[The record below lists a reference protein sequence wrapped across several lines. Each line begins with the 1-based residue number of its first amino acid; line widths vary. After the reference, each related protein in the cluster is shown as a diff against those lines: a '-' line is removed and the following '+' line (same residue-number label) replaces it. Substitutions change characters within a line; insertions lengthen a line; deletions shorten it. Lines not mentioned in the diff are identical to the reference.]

1 LNESENVRM
10 ADADPAGVGAE
21 QRVRADFGTPHLDA
35 LRILA
40 SAGIVI
46 LHYSN
51 YVDDIPVGRFIFQHT
66 FHFNFFVD
74 LFFAISG
81 FVIAKQYLSRVSD
94 RHEIGRFLWRRL
106 ARIYP
111 LHIATLAFYVVIA
124 VLLYFGTVHVD
135 NPDRYPL
142 SDIPAQV
149 LLLHAIDGQRLTFNF
164 PSWSLSAEMA
174 CYLLFPL
181 IAFAGLR
188 SPKLIVFLAAAI
200 AAGLTTYCVVSGVP
214 LWPNWINH
222 GGALRAIPAFML
234 GVALHLFRGRL
245 THPRIGMALLPG
257 LLIFVFLGWALP
269 VIAALML
276 VYLIV
281 VAAVHCDETGRKTLL
296 SRSGVGRW
304 AHLTYSSYMLH
315 MPVATVIVTV
325 LGRLLLPHW
334 TIGRFG
340 LLVLAVVVLAL
351 LSAASYRLFEDPV
364 RRRMQT
370 AWDRWSARPPATV
383 LAPSERGAR

>member
-1 LNESENVRM
+1 M
-10 ADADPAGVGAE
+10 ASADQLGGGAGQGT
-21 QRVRADFGTPHLDA
+21 RPDFGTPHLDA

-51 YVDDIPVGRFIFQHT
+51 YVENLPVGRFVFQHT
-66 FHFNFFVD
+66 LHFNLFVD

-81 FVIAKQYLSRVSD
+81 FVIAKQYLGRVSD
-94 RHEIGRFLWRRL
+94 RHAIGRFIWRRL

-111 LHIATLAFYVVIA
+111 LHLVTLAFYVAIA
-124 VLLYFGTVHVD
+124 VLLYSGHAHVE

-142 SDIPAQV
+142 SDVPAQA

-164 PSWSLSAEMA
+164 PSWSLSAEMT

-188 SPKLIVFLAAAI
+188 SPRFVVFLALTV
-200 AAGLTTYCVVSGVP
+200 AAGLTVYCAVSGTQ
-214 LWPNWINH
+214 LWPNWINQ
-222 GGALRAIPAFML
+222 GGALRAVPAFLL
-234 GVALHLFRGRL
+234 GVALQLFRDRL
-245 THPRIGMALLPG
+245 TRPRIGVILLPA
-257 LLIFVFLGWALP
+257 LAAYVLLGWALP
-269 VIAALML
+269 VLVALAL

-281 VAAVHCDETGRKTLL
+281 VAAVHCDETKTQTIL
-296 SRSGVGRW
+296 SRSGAGRW

-315 MPVATVIVTV
+315 MPVATIVVTAM
-325 LGRLLLPHW
+325 GRALIPHW
-334 TIGRFG
+334 PVGQFVLLVIAV
-340 LLVLAVVVLAL
+340 LVLAF
-351 LSAASYRLFEDPV
+351 LSAASYHLFENPV

-370 AWDRWSARPPATV
+370 AWDRWSAHSPAPI